1 LQRLSILVVADHA
14 DSEIARETL
23 MTIITRGLGGLTAAA
38 LVALGVA
45 GLLSEVHR
53 APDQP

>member
-1 LQRLSILVVADHA
+1 MQMTIM
-14 DSEIARETL
+14 IARA
-23 MTIITRGLGGLTAAA
+23 IGGLTATA

-45 GLLSEVHR
+45 GVLSEVHR

>member
-1 LQRLSILVVADHA
+1 
-14 DSEIARETL
+14 
-23 MTIITRGLGGLTAAA
+23 MTTFTRGLGGLTAAA